1 MTVHTTIETRSRGIP
16 GWALGLTVFILLV
29 GGVYL
34 AGNLTGE
41 NPPIAL
47 PSPSGGA
54 GGPGGSPGGSP
65 GGGDNTQRAIAIVD
79 EAGCQSCH
87 GPDLAGSGA
96 FPSLHDVEN
105 GPISENLQDFAAEHP
120 DDWAEIWIAGTD
132 PAVSDPAMRGGMP
145 AFAAPPYELSDEEI
159 AMVVEYLKSLP

>member
-1 MTVHTTIETRSRGIP
+1 MTVHTPIESRSRSIP
-16 GWALGLTVFILLV
+16 GWAVGLTVFVLLV

-41 NPPIAL
+41 NPPIVAL
-47 PSPSGGA
+47 PSPSG
-54 GGPGGSPGGSP
+54 S
-65 GGGDNTQRAIAIVD
+65 GGGDTTQQAIAIVE

-96 FPSLHDVEN
+96 FPSLHDIEN
-105 GPISENLQDFAAEHP
+105 GPVSENLQDLAAEHP
-120 DDWAEIWIAGTD
+120 DEWAAIWIDGTD

-145 AFAAPPYELSDEEI
+145 AFGGPPYELTPEEI
-159 AMVVEYLKSLP
+159 SIVVEYLKTLP

>member
-1 MTVHTTIETRSRGIP
+1 MTVHTPIETGSRGIP
-16 GWALGLTVFILLV
+16 GWALGLTVFVLLV

-41 NPPIAL
+41 NPPIVAQ
-47 PSPSGGA
+47 PSPSGSGA
-54 GGPGGSPGGSP
+54 PAL
-65 GGGDNTQRAIAIVD
+65 DAVAIIN

-96 FPSLHDVEN
+96 FPSLLDIEN
-105 GPISENLQDFAAEHP
+105 GPVSENLVDFAAEHP

-132 PAVSDPAMRGGMP
+132 PAVSDPGMRGGMP
-145 AFAAPPYELSDEEI
+145 AFATPPYELTEAEI
-159 AMVVEYLKSLP
+159 AAVVEYLKSLP